1 MSYLYLLAPWSFYLK
16 ERNLSLFFL
25 HSLMYQYWIFCLQ
38 NWYCYSRRK
47 LLLPTCSLSYSSKF
61 FCPSVTWQR
70 SFQFHPPYI
79 CITVITKSVS
89 LFKKSIF
96 FLKINNSLKSSSAQ
110 ILEICVHRVS
120 VIFLLWFEM
129 RWNVIN
135 CLSEKARNSHWK
147 LFYKITVLHL
157 H

>member
-1 MSYLYLLAPWSFYLK
+1 
-16 ERNLSLFFL
+16 
-25 HSLMYQYWIFCLQ
+25 MYQHWIFCLQ

-79 CITVITKSVS
+79 CVTVITKSVS